1 MKNLENCVSVL
12 SRDILSAVTGIG
24 YGRYFSLAL
33 CLASAR
39 REPEERKQHSKSYA
53 LPGEGAA
60 TPDPGGREP
69 EQRVN
74 GAPACW

>member
-24 YGRYFSLAL
+24 CGRYFSLAL

-39 REPEERKQHSKSYA
+39 REPEERKQHSKSHA
-53 LPGEGAA
+53 LPGKVLQHPIRAA
-60 TPDPGGREP
+60 RDQLKE
-69 EQRVN
+69 
-74 GAPACW
+74 